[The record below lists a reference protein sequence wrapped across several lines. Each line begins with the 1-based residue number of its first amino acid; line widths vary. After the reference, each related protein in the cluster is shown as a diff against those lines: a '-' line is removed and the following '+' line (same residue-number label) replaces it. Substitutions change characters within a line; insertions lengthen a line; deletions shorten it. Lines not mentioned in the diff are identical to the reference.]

1 LEIVGIVPG
10 PPKLIDININAE
22 GIANPI
28 YEFEEVSWEYAKVI
42 KDGMESAMSDILS
55 PLIGEPF
62 PSKSDAGLG
71 WSWAA
76 K

>member
-1 LEIVGIVPG
+1 MELVCVVPE
-10 PPKLIDININAE
+10 PPKLVDLNINE
-22 GIANPI
+22 KGIANPI
-28 YEFEEVSWEYAKVI
+28 YEFEEVSWEYAEAVRQ
-42 KDGMESAMSDILS
+42 GMESAMSDILS
-55 PLIGEPF
+55 PIIGEPF